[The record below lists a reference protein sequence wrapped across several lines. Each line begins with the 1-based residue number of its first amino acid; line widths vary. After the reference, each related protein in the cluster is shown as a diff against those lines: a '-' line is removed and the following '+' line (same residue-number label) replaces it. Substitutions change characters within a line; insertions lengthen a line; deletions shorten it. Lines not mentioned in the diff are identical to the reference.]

1 MKFSAVSKIS
11 NGKTPVVNPCL
22 APEAVEETELEF
34 KVDLWSLI
42 IIAN

>member
-22 APEAVEETELEF
+22 APETVEETEL
-34 KVDLWSLI
+34 DLKLI
-42 IIAN
+42 YGVW